1 MHLFNCEI
9 IVDLNWFENY
19 VIVATNLADQAT
31 TFSIPDTKLYV
42 DVVTLSTQD
51 QAKLLEQF
59 KCAFK
64 RTINWNRYQ
73 RKVSRKRTNW
83 YLDFLID
90 PRFRGVNKLFVLPFK
105 NEAQKTSYKRYYLP
119 AREIKKYYVMVD
131 RQNFFDQPVRNYL
144 FTYDNI

>member
-42 DVVTLSTQD
+42 AVVTLSTQD

>member
-42 DVVTLSTQD
+42 AVVTLSTQD

-73 RKVSRKRTNW
+73 RKVSRKITNW

>member
-19 VIVATNLADQAT
+19 VIVATNLAYQAT

-42 DVVTLSTQD
+42 AVVTLSTQD

>member
-31 TFSIPDTKLYV
+31 TFSIPDTKLCV
-42 DVVTLSTQD
+42 AVVTLSIQD

-83 YLDFLID
+83 YLDFVID
-90 PRFRGVNKLFVLPFK
+90 PRFQGVNKLFVLPFK
-105 NEAQKTSYKRYYLP
+105 NDAQKTSYKRYYLP